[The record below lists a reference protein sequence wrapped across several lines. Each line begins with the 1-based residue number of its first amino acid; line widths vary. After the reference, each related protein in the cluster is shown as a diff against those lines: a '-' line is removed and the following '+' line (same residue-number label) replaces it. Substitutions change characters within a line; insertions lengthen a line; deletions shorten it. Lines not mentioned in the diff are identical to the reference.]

1 MQMFA
6 EERQRLVAARVAEA
20 GRVSVTELAE
30 RFAVTTET
38 VRRDLAALE
47 QSGVLRRVHGGAVPA
62 DSVSTTETTLSER
75 LIQHLPQKLL
85 IAEAAAELLD
95 TSRPGSIL
103 LDAGSTTEALVD
115 VLLQRAAHRKNGA
128 RRNGGA
134 EQLIITNALP
144 IADKL
149 ASSPRHAVHL
159 LGGRIRG
166 LTRAAVG
173 QETVDAVERLRP
185 DLAVVG
191 TNGVHAA
198 FGLSTP
204 DTEEAAVKA
213 AFVRA
218 ARRVVVLADSSKLGV
233 EALVQFARLDQV
245 DAIVTDAAP
254 EGDLAA
260 ALENAGVEVVKA
272 GNA

>member
-47 QSGVLRRVHGGAVPA
+47 QTGVLRRVHGGAVPA
-62 DSVSTTETTLSER
+62 DVLSTTETTLSER
-75 LIQHLPQKLL
+75 LVQHLPEKRL
-85 IAEAAAELLD
+85 IAEAAAELIA

-103 LDAGSTTEALVD
+103 LDAGSSTEALVD
-115 VLLQRAAHRKNGA
+115 VLLGQAASG
-128 RRNGGA
+128 RRNGT
-134 EQLIITNALP
+134 EQLVITNALP

-149 ASSPRHAVHL
+149 AGSPGHAVQL

-191 TNGVHAA
+191 TNGVHAV

-204 DTEEAAVKA
+204 DSEEAAVKA
-213 AFVRA
+213 AFVRS
-218 ARRVVVLADSSKLGV
+218 ARRVVVLADASKLGI
-233 EALVQFARLDQV
+233 EALVQFARLDQI
-245 DAIVTDAAP
+245 DAIVTNADP
-254 EGDLAA
+254 EPDLAA
-260 ALENAGVEVVKA
+260 ALEKAGVEAVKA
-272 GNA
+272 GNP

>member
-38 VRRDLAALE
+38 VRRDLATLE
-47 QSGVLRRVHGGAVPA
+47 QAGVLRRVHGGAVPA
-62 DSVSTTETTLSER
+62 DNASTTETTLSER
-75 LIQHLPQKLL
+75 LVQHLPEKRL
-85 IAEAAAELLD
+85 IAEAAADLIA

-103 LDAGSTTEALVD
+103 LDAGSSTEALVD
-115 VLLQRAAHRKNGA
+115 VLLGQASTN
-128 RRNGGA
+128 RRNDG
-134 EQLIITNALP
+134 EQLVITNALP
-144 IADKL
+144 LADKI
-149 ASSPRHAVHL
+149 AGAPGHAVHL

-185 DLAVVG
+185 DLAFIG

-204 DTEEAAVKA
+204 DSEEAAVKA
-213 AFVRA
+213 AFVRS
-218 ARRVVVLADSSKLGV
+218 ARRVVVLADASKLGV
-233 EALVQFARLDQV
+233 ETLVQFARLDQI
-245 DAIVTDAAP
+245 DAIVTNADP
-254 EGDLAA
+254 EPDLAA
-260 ALENAGVEVVKA
+260 ALEKAGVEVVKA
-272 GNA
+272 GNR